1 MSDERS
7 IENRRRI
14 RTGLEQLREEHLRLD
29 AEIAT
34 LEAAAYCDQLT
45 LRRLKKRKLYLR
57 DEIEQMKSALIP
69 DLNA

>member
-1 MSDERS
+1 MSEEYLFEKRC
-7 IENRRRI
+7 RARA
-14 RTGLEQLREEHLRLD
+14 GLEHLREEHRRLD
-29 AEIAT
+29 AEIT
-34 LEAAAYCDQLT
+34 LLETSAYCDQLA